1 MTKVEAEEIKTKIE
15 ELNKSFSPIKLRFGM
30 YRNEYNSAEDNWWV
44 TIVYNY
50 TENEWMEF
58 VTVGFNYNQVCDKL
72 FGFGFA
78 LESVKLYNEEYGEL
92 IFEEFKNSKTL

>member
-72 FGFGFA
+72 SGFAFA
-78 LESVKLYNEEYGEL
+78 LESVKAYNEEYGEL